1 MLSSVVTM
9 AYVSVPKDLEKIK
22 SKVVLNLTAR
32 QIVCFAIA
40 AVMGLPFYFL
50 TKDALGTGNAGV
62 GMVLIMLPAF
72 LFAMY
77 EKDGLPLERVLLNV
91 ISVRLRRPAV
101 RRYEVRNFYEA
112 ACGGK
117 QDAHGKGGKIAEKK
131 KRE

>member
-1 MLSSVVTM
+1 M
-9 AYVSVPKDLEKIK
+9 AYVSVPKDLERIK

-32 QIVCFAIA
+32 QIACFAAA

-50 TKDALGTGNAGV
+50 TKDALGTGNAGA
-62 GMVLIMLPAF
+62 GMVLLMLPAF

-91 ISVRLRRPAV
+91 IRARLHRPAV
-101 RRYEVRNFYEA
+101 RRYEVRNFYDVP
-112 ACGGK
+112 CGGMR
-117 QDAHGKGGKIAEKK
+117 DAHRKGGKVAEKR

>member
-1 MLSSVVTM
+1 M

-32 QIVCFAIA
+32 QIVCFATA

-50 TKDALGTGNAGV
+50 TKDALGTGNAGA
-62 GMVLIMLPAF
+62 GMVLLMLPAF

-91 ISVRLRRPAV
+91 IRVRLRRPAV
-101 RRYEVRNFYEA
+101 RRYEVRNFYDA
-112 ACGGK
+112 AGGGK
-117 QDAHGKGGKIAEKK
+117 RDAQGKGGKVAEKK

>member
-1 MLSSVVTM
+1 M

-32 QIVCFAIA
+32 QIACFAAA

-50 TKDALGTGNAGV
+50 TKDALGTGNAGA
-62 GMVLIMLPAF
+62 GMVLLMLPAF

-77 EKDGLPLERVLLNV
+77 EKDGLPLERVLLNI

-101 RRYEVRNFYEA
+101 RRYEVKNFYDMP
-112 ACGGK
+112 CGGAQK
-117 QDAHGKGGKIAEKK
+117 TNGKGGKVAEKRK
-131 KRE
+131 K